1 MDAGV
6 FSQLITS
13 DIPFSDLLMDTTG
26 FYWNQP
32 YSWIVPLQ
40 DGKYAYTV
48 PSSEQE
54 GGFYV
59 NGFSIYD
66 ADLEL
71 SQGFLDFGEI
81 QKILE
86 EKSVEGLLDE
96 QFCFTTT
103 AIIPV
108 DFFAFSTEKE
118 RYLIPYT
125 FRSDLTGLTCGKCY
139 TAKEVKEILDVTL
152 PVQYADE
159 ASWNTEQL
167 AGGGDSVSAYRKDEL
182 TEQAWKTRLT
192 IAEKKPNTVLIQWF
206 VAGAAVLIIAGI
218 VIGII
223 LRKKR

>member
-1 MDAGV
+1 MPK
-6 FSQLITS
+6 TS
-13 DIPFSDLLMDTTG
+13 HFFYGTFPKEVSKRSLHSPETDTDT
-26 FYWNQP
+26 
-32 YSWIVPLQ
+32 
-40 DGKYAYTV
+40 
-48 PSSEQE
+48 
-54 GGFYV
+54 
-59 NGFSIYD
+59 SIYHPE
-66 ADLEL
+66 A
-71 SQGFLDFGEI
+71 
-81 QKILE
+81 
-86 EKSVEGLLDE
+86 
-96 QFCFTTT
+96 

-182 TEQAWKTRLT
+182 TEQAWKTRHT